1 MISRPT
7 HDVATALLTEYR
19 FWLEENRSTVKEA
32 VLQFVAHGDDGE
44 EMAVVAELKRLV
56 AALHGFE
63 DRLAVLED
71 AHARNKGVFVEM
83 TAAAHRARQA
93 KECATWLESAISALR
108 RHGIKA
114 QQRAARTMDAE
125 ERGRQ
130 NAIHRRSE
138 QMVRLLSAD
147 PRLGA

>member
-1 MISRPT
+1 MISSPM
-7 HDVATALLTEYR
+7 HDVATELLTEYR

-71 AHARNKGVFVEM
+71 AHARNKGAFAEM
-83 TAAAHRARQA
+83 TPAAHAARRAT
-93 KECATWLESAISALR
+93 ECATWLESVISALR

-114 QQRAARTMDAE
+114 QQCAARATDA
-125 ERGRQ
+125 RK